1 MQIKIYH
8 TNDVHSTFDNY
19 NRITSFIQDMKK
31 KYRDSML
38 YVDIGDHVD
47 RSHPLTEAT
56 RGVANV
62 EMLNEAQCD
71 VATIGNNEGI
81 TLEKKDLETLYESAE
96 FDVICANLRHKE
108 THELL
113 FKPYVIKEVNGIKIG
128 FVAATVEF
136 TPFYEALDWEVSGA
150 IDWIEKAV
158 NEIKD
163 TVDVI
168 IVMSHLGM
176 YDDELIANRMPEVDV
191 ILGGHTHHHFENG
204 EWHNNTLMGAA
215 GRFGDY
221 VGEITLEIEDGV
233 VAHKSAK
240 LVDVNLLSSKHD
252 KSYDRGKQLLSEP
265 IFETTEP
272 IERRLLSA
280 SRFMTAL
287 SNVLLSFTN
296 SHATLINTGLVVKPF
311 YGGELTMYEL
321 HKVLPHAINA
331 VRIELTGRELKEVI
345 HQSEDH
351 EFQDM
356 IVKGMGFRG
365 DIFGR
370 FVMHNVGYV
379 ESKRE
384 YFVYEGSSPVMIDD
398 HETYYLGTLDMYTFG
413 RIFPQFK
420 SAKKDYLIPDMLR
433 DIVKVAYEENA
444 EQFKFIELGMDNSQ

>member
-19 NRITSFIQDMKK
+19 TKIISYIQDMKK
-31 KYRDSML
+31 KHGESML

-62 EMLNEAQCD
+62 AMLNEALCD

-81 TLEKKDLETLYESAE
+81 TLEKKDLQELYATAD
-96 FDVICANLRHKE
+96 FDVICANLRHKD
-108 THELL
+108 THELF
-113 FKPYVIKEVNGIKIG
+113 FKPYVIKEVEGVKIG
-128 FVAATVEF
+128 FIAATVEF
-136 TPFYEALDWEVSGA
+136 TPFYDALDWEVSGA
-150 IDWIEKAV
+150 IDWIEQSV

-163 TVDVI
+163 KVDI
-168 IVMSHLGM
+168 IVVMSHLGR
-176 YDDELIANRMPEVDV
+176 YDDELIANRMPDVDI
-191 ILGGHTHHHFENG
+191 ILGGHTHHYFENG
-204 EWHNNTLMGAA
+204 EWQNNTLIGAA
-215 GRFGDY
+215 GRFGEY
-221 VGEITLEIEDGV
+221 VGEMTIDFEDGV
-233 VAHKSAK
+233 VKKKSAR
-240 LVDVNLLSSKHD
+240 LIDVNLLSSKHD
-252 KSYDRGKQLLSEP
+252 KSFERGKQLLSAP
-265 IFETTEP
+265 IVKRAEP

-280 SRFMTAL
+280 SRFMTEL
-287 SNVLLSFTN
+287 STVLLSFTD
-296 SHATLINTGLVVKPF
+296 SHATLINTGLVVKEF

-345 HQSEDH
+345 HQSEEH

-370 FVMHNVGYV
+370 FVMHNVGYI

-384 YFVYEGSSPVMIDD
+384 HFIYKENVPVLIDD

-413 RIFPQFK
+413 RFFPQFK
-420 SAKKDYLIPDMLR
+420 SAKKQYLIPDMLR
-433 DIVKVAYEENA
+433 DIVKSAYRHNPEIFGN
-444 EQFKFIELGMDNSQ
+444 KHSPIDNT